1 MCGPYG
7 VTGADIDAFPA
18 LDIVAPGGVGCSPTA
33 MSSLGHDFDSIRRE
47 ADARRLGA
55 ALYREAARL
64 SSEAVEDV
72 AAVLAAVAARSGDQA
87 VAVADEYAKEMMA
100 GAAEGAYER
109 TAGM

>member
-1 MCGPYG
+1 
-7 VTGADIDAFPA
+7 
-18 LDIVAPGGVGCSPTA
+18 
-33 MSSLGHDFDSIRRE
+33 MSSLGYDFDEIRRE

-55 ALYREAARL
+55 ALYPEAE
-64 SSEAVEDV
+64 SISPEAVEYV
-72 AAVLAAVAARSGDQA
+72 AAVLTRVSRSSSPMA